1 MNESPNTR
9 LQGEHSE
16 IMKAGKLGYKLQRYG
31 AIFKELKNWPE
42 YLAFKMGIHPG
53 KDFVFKFKDG
63 NIYRVPKKMIGPFR
77 ECFFDDQYMLHFDQ
91 QGFPKNP
98 VIFKSPNKV
107 RRALTRQEIH
117 DKYYGRA
124 PENENNNRFYV

>member
-1 MNESPNTR
+1 MNESPNTH

-53 KDFVFKFKDG
+53 KDFVFKFK
-63 NIYRVPKKMIGPFR
+63 IY
-77 ECFFDDQYMLHFDQ
+77 
-91 QGFPKNP
+91 
-98 VIFKSPNKV
+98 KS
-107 RRALTRQEIH
+107 
-117 DKYYGRA
+117 
-124 PENENNNRFYV
+124 

>member
-53 KDFVFKFKDG
+53 KDFVFNFKCLFIEG
-63 NIYRVPKKMIGPFR
+63 IKAVLNTF
-77 ECFFDDQYMLHFDQ
+77 
-91 QGFPKNP
+91 
-98 VIFKSPNKV
+98 
-107 RRALTRQEIH
+107 
-117 DKYYGRA
+117 YGR
-124 PENENNNRFYV
+124 VIMS